1 MLYLNETEIES
12 LVKMPDVMRVVEDC
26 FRLQGQGKATNQPRR
41 RVYVPDGMMHVMFA
55 SLMRENEGYLGL
67 KTYTAF
73 PGIGVRFI
81 FLLWDANSSELLSLM
96 EANLLGQLR
105 TGAASGIAAK
115 YMANESIEEAGLIGT
130 GRQAGTQLEAIC
142 LARNIKNFKPNV
154 IFNAL
159 HGQFGEDGY
168 IQTILER
175 FKIPYTHSGVIASSI
190 AMDKEISK
198 KIFIKNK
205 INTPKF
211 FTYSYDVKNEDLIK
225 KIKKKLRFPV
235 VVKPLNEG
243 SSVNV
248 YICNEKNIIK
258 ILNSIKQYKKVM
270 IEEFIGGREI
280 QVAIMGNKK
289 LGAIELKP
297 KRKFYDYQAKYN
309 SSAKTEHIIPVDLP
323 KGKMDIVM
331 NMAYKAH
338 KVIGCM
344 GVTRSDF
351 KFFNNKFYL
360 LEINTQPGMTKLSL
374 VPEIAAYR
382 GISFLELIEWIMQ
395 DASKKK

>member
-1 MLYLNETEIES
+1 LKRKILIISGGISKERLISLDTGQQVAKELKKNGYRVKITE
-12 LVKMPDVMRVVEDC
+12 PD
-26 FRLQGQGKATNQPRR
+26 N
-41 RVYVPDGMMHVMFA
+41 
-55 SLMRENEGYLGL
+55 
-67 KTYTAF
+67 
-73 PGIGVRFI
+73 
-81 FLLWDANSSELLSLM
+81 
-96 EANLLGQLR
+96 NLE
-105 TGAASGIAAK
+105 K
-115 YMANESIEEAGLIGT
+115 
-130 GRQAGTQLEAIC
+130 
-142 LARNIKNFKPNV
+142 NIKFFRPNI

-211 FTYSYDVKNEDLIK
+211 FIYSYDLNKNDLIK
-225 KIKKKLRFPV
+225 RVDKKLKFPV

-248 YICNEKNIIK
+248 YICNKKNIIK
-258 ILNSIKQYKKVM
+258 NLNLIKTYKKVM

-289 LGAIELKP
+289 LGVIELKP

-309 SSAKTEHIIPVDLP
+309 TNAKTQHIIPVNLP
-323 KGKMDIVM
+323 KNKLGQAM
-331 NMAYKAH
+331 NMALKAH
-338 KVIGCM
+338 KIIGCK

-351 KFFNNKFYL
+351 KFYKEKFYL

-374 VPEIAAYR
+374 VPEIAAYK
-382 GISFLELIEWIMQ
+382 GISFLELIKWILK
-395 DASKKK
+395 DASEKK

>member
-1 MLYLNETEIES
+1 MKKKILILSGGISKERLIS
-12 LVKMPDVMRVVEDC
+12 LDTGLQVAKELKKNGYKIKISEPD
-26 FRLQGQGKATNQPRR
+26 N
-41 RVYVPDGMMHVMFA
+41 
-55 SLMRENEGYLGL
+55 
-67 KTYTAF
+67 
-73 PGIGVRFI
+73 
-81 FLLWDANSSELLSLM
+81 
-96 EANLLGQLR
+96 NLE
-105 TGAASGIAAK
+105 K
-115 YMANESIEEAGLIGT
+115 
-130 GRQAGTQLEAIC
+130 
-142 LARNIKNFKPNV
+142 NIKKFKPSI

-175 FKIPYTHSGVIASSI
+175 FKIPYTHSGVIASSL

-198 KIFIKNK
+198 KIFIQNNIK
-205 INTPKF
+205 TPKYI
-211 FTYSYDVKNEDLIK
+211 THSYNISSYNLIK
-225 KIKKKLRFPV
+225 EIKKKLKFPV

-248 YICNEKNIIK
+248 FICNEKNIIK
-258 ILNSIKQYKKVM
+258 ILNSIKNYKKVM

-289 LGAIELKP
+289 LGVIELKP

-309 SSAKTEHIIPVDLP
+309 LNAKTQHIIPVDLP
-323 KGKMDIVM
+323 KNKI
-331 NMAYKAH
+331 NQALQIAHKAH
-338 KVIGCM
+338 NIIGCR

-351 KFFNNKFYL
+351 KFLNGKFYL

-382 GISFLELIEWIMQ
+382 GINFIKLIEWILE
-395 DASKKK
+395 DASIQK

>member
-1 MLYLNETEIES
+1 MKKKILILSGGISKERLIS
-12 LVKMPDVMRVVEDC
+12 LDTGLQVAKELKKNGYKIKISEPD
-26 FRLQGQGKATNQPRR
+26 N
-41 RVYVPDGMMHVMFA
+41 
-55 SLMRENEGYLGL
+55 
-67 KTYTAF
+67 
-73 PGIGVRFI
+73 
-81 FLLWDANSSELLSLM
+81 
-96 EANLLGQLR
+96 NLE
-105 TGAASGIAAK
+105 K
-115 YMANESIEEAGLIGT
+115 
-130 GRQAGTQLEAIC
+130 
-142 LARNIKNFKPNV
+142 NIKKFKPSI

-168 IQTILER
+168 MQTILEQ

-190 AMDKEISK
+190 AMDKEVSK

-211 FTYSYDVKNEDLIK
+211 IKYSFDKKKLDLIK
-225 KIKKKLRFPV
+225 IIDKKLKFPV

-248 YICNEKNIIK
+248 YICTKKNISR
-258 ILNSIKQYKKVM
+258 ILKSMKSYKQIM
-270 IEEFIGGREI
+270 IEKFIGGREI

-309 SSAKTEHIIPVDLP
+309 TNAKTQHIIPIDLP
-323 KGKMDIVM
+323 KNKLDQVM
-331 NMAYKAH
+331 NMAFKAH
-338 KVIGCM
+338 KTIGCK

-351 KFFNNKFYL
+351 KFFKDKFYL

-374 VPEIAAYR
+374 VPEIAAHH
-382 GISFLELIEWIMQ
+382 GISFKNLIEWILK
-395 DASKKK
+395 DASTKK

>member
-1 MLYLNETEIES
+1 LKKKILVISGGISKERLISLDTGQQVAKELKKNGYRVKITE
-12 LVKMPDVMRVVEDC
+12 PD
-26 FRLQGQGKATNQPRR
+26 N
-41 RVYVPDGMMHVMFA
+41 
-55 SLMRENEGYLGL
+55 
-67 KTYTAF
+67 
-73 PGIGVRFI
+73 
-81 FLLWDANSSELLSLM
+81 
-96 EANLLGQLR
+96 NLE
-105 TGAASGIAAK
+105 K
-115 YMANESIEEAGLIGT
+115 
-130 GRQAGTQLEAIC
+130 
-142 LARNIKNFKPNV
+142 NIKFFKPNV

-258 ILNSIKQYKKVM
+258 IPNSLKQYKKVM